1 MECVCGYKTEV
12 KETISGD
19 IDDDGVVTDDDALY
33 LLMHI
38 LFPDDYP
45 SNTNCDF
52 DGDGSVTDNDALY
65 LLLHVFFP
73 EDYPLS

>member
-1 MECVCGYKTEV
+1 
-12 KETISGD
+12 
-19 IDDDGVVTDDDALY
+19 
-33 LLMHI
+33 MHI